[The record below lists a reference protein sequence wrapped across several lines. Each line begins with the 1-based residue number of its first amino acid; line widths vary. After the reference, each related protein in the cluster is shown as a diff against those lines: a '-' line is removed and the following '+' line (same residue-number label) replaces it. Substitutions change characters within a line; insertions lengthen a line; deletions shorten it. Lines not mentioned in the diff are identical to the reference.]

1 MSDVEKLPA
10 ASEIDESVVTPS
22 KRKRNLI
29 LATLLFVAIAIGFV
43 AMYLL
48 VWQHEETTDD
58 AYVAGH
64 VVQIT
69 PRVGGNVRKV
79 LVEDTSVVKKGDVL
93 VELDDSDYRLA
104 FERAQS
110 ELIQAIRQN
119 KQQIAA
125 VSQSRA
131 EVVARRTALAQA
143 QQTYKRLQSLSGT
156 DAVSAEEI
164 SRAQTAVKQAEA
176 AVKAVEAAEVAARA
190 ATGNRAPLLDQPS
203 VRIAISHIKDAWLSM
218 QRTQIRA
225 PMDGQ
230 IAKRV
235 VQVGQQVGPG
245 VPMMALVPLHDLWVD
260 ANFKETQLHK
270 MRVGQPVILE
280 SDLYGSKV
288 EYHGK
293 VVGVSAGT
301 GSAFS
306 VLPAQNATGNWIKV
320 VQRVPVRVS
329 LNPEDLKKYPL
340 RIGLSMSAHVDTSQ
354 SGEGDS
360 VTAVPAV
367 QTANMPEVAEV
378 DWTPVNRLIDDLIEQ
393 YGK

>member
-1 MSDVEKLPA
+1 MSDMEQLPTVA
-10 ASEIDESVVTPS
+10 EIDESVVTPS
-22 KRKRNLI
+22 KRRRNLVI
-29 LATLLFVAIAIGFV
+29 ATLLFLAVAVGFA
-43 AMYLL
+43 AMYFL

-64 VVQIT
+64 LVQIT
-69 PRVGGNVRKV
+69 PRVGGNVSKV
-79 LVEDTSVVKKGDVL
+79 LVDDTAVVKKGDVL

-119 KQQIAA
+119 RQQVAA

-143 QQTYKRLQSLSGT
+143 QQTYRRLQSLSGT

-164 SRAQTAVKQAEA
+164 SHAQTAVKQAEA
-176 AVKAVEAAEVAARA
+176 AVKAVEAAETAARA
-190 ATGNRAPLLDQPS
+190 ATGDRAPLLDQPA
-203 VRIAISHIKDAWLSM
+203 VRVAVSHIKDAWLSM
-218 QRTQIRA
+218 QRTKIRA

-230 IAKRV
+230 VAKRV
-235 VQVGQQVGPG
+235 VQVGQQVGAG
-245 VPMMALVPLHDLWVD
+245 VPLMALVPMHDLWVD
-260 ANFKETQLHK
+260 ANFKETQLRK
-270 MRVGQPVILE
+270 MRVGQPVVLE

-293 VVGVSAGT
+293 VVGMSAGT

-320 VQRVPVRVS
+320 VQRVPVRIS
-329 LNPEDLKKYPL
+329 LDNEDLKKHPL
-340 RIGLSMSAHVDTSQ
+340 RIGLSMFAHVDTRSQ
-354 SGEGDS
+354 GEGGS
-360 VTAVPAV
+360 VAATPAAEKAAVPELEA
-367 QTANMPEVAEV
+367 V
-378 DWTPVNRLIDDLIEQ
+378 DWAPVNRLIDDLIAQ